1 MKRFDSVLLIAV
13 TLFASWLGMQ
23 AVHEMGHVLGA
34 WATGAQVERVVLHP
48 LTISRTDVSENRHP
62 LVVTWMGPV
71 FGVAA
76 PVALWLIAVL
86 ARMPGA
92 FVLRFFA
99 GFCLIA
105 NGGYL
110 AFGSLQRIGD
120 CGTLLSHGAP
130 LWSLIL
136 FGAIAMPLGLALW
149 NRTGPDFGLPS
160 RDRSTAASRSRS
172 PFSGPRSRRWEFR
185 SRRNRTI

>member
-1 MKRFDSVLLIAV
+1 MFVILA
-13 TLFASWLGMQ
+13 TLVACWLGMQ
-23 AVHEMGHVLGA
+23 AVHEAGHVLGA
-34 WATGAQVERVVLHP
+34 RTTGARVERVVLHP

-62 LVVTWMGPV
+62 LFVTWMGPI

-76 PVALWLIAVL
+76 PVAIWIVAML

-110 AFGSLQRIGD
+110 AFGALQRIGD
-120 CGTLLSHGAP
+120 CGTLLNHGAP

-136 FGAIAMPLGLALW
+136 FGAVAMPLGLALW
-149 NRTGPDFGLPS
+149 NGTGPDFGLGPAP
-160 RDRSTAASRSRS
+160 RPIDRRVTVAVALIGAAFAALGVALSLS
-172 PFSGPRSRRWEFR
+172 P
-185 SRRNRTI
+185 